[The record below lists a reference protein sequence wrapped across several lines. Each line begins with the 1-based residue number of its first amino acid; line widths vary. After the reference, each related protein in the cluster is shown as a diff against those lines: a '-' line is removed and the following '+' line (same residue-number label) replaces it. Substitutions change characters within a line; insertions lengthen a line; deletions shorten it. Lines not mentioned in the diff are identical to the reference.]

1 MSLTGAYE
9 HGARRRDFQKHL
21 ARYLVDEGHITG
33 IWKSKGSSGQLE
45 GIEDGGVSQMTRG
58 RGRVD
63 ARAVEIR
70 PLVMNNI
77 RWRIAGQ
84 FVKDGAAE
92 EMVPNKSIY
101 GAQA

>member
-21 ARYLVDEGHITG
+21 ARYLADGGHITG
-33 IWKSKGSSGQLE
+33 IWKSEGSSGQLE

-63 ARAVEIR
+63 ARAVEIQL
-70 PLVMNNI
+70 LVINNA
-77 RWRIAGQ
+77 RRRIAGQ
-84 FVKDGAAE
+84 CVKNGAAE
-92 EMVPNKSIY
+92 EMVPNKGMY
-101 GAQA
+101 GDQA